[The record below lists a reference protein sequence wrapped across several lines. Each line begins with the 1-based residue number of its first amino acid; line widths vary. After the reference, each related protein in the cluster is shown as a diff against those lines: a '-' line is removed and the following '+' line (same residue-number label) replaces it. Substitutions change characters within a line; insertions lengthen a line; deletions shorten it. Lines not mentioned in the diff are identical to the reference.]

1 MKKLVIQDS
10 INKQKQFNR
19 KQVLTPENRET
30 TQPSNT
36 QQNNTER
43 IQTQEQTVNLE
54 KIKENYKR
62 GKDFHTITKKYR
74 MESSVDRN
82 GTKIRY

>member
-54 KIKENYKR
+54 KLKR
-62 GKDFHTITKKYR
+62 IINGEKTSIP
-74 MESSVDRN
+74 SQRN
-82 GTKIRY
+82 IEWKAV